1 MAVHTA
7 ALENGD
13 AIVQLRD
20 RLATAQPGRLTD
32 AVRCVLEHVFAAI
45 EELAVTAEELDALI
59 GFLTEVGEATDARR
73 QEWVL
78 LADVLGLSAY
88 LCERDQRNPE
98 RATPSVLRGPFYRAD
113 APRLPQGANLSRD
126 GVGAPISVTLRL
138 IDTMGHPID
147 GAEVEIWHA
156 NSKGRYENQD
166 PDEQP
171 EHNLRGRFQSD
182 ADGQVAL
189 QSIRPCGYR
198 LPDDGPVGRLA
209 AALGLS
215 LDRPAHIHVAVTA
228 SGFRPLTTAI
238 FDRADPMI
246 GQDALYSVKPEL
258 LGDFRAG
265 SGGHHLDAVLV
276 LTPVSPA
283 PSNPKG

>member
-1 MAVHTA
+1 MALHNA
-7 ALENGD
+7 AIQNGD

-32 AVRCVLEHVFAAI
+32 TVRCVLEHVFAVI
-45 EELAVTAEELDALI
+45 EELAITAEELDALI
-59 GFLTEVGEATDARR
+59 SFLTDVGEATDARR

-78 LADVLGLSAY
+78 LADVLGLSAH
-88 LCERDQRNPE
+88 LCERDQNE
-98 RATPSVLRGPFYRAD
+98 RDQSTPSVLRGPFYRAD
-113 APRLPQGANLSRD
+113 APHLPLGADLSRD
-126 GVGAPISVTLRL
+126 GLGTPMSVTLRL
-138 IDTMGHPID
+138 TDTLGHPIPE
-147 GAEVEIWHA
+147 AEVEVWHA

-171 EHNLRGRFQSD
+171 EHNLRGRFR
-182 ADGQVAL
+182 AGAAGQVMFR
-189 QSIRPCGYR
+189 SIRPRGYR

-209 AALGLS
+209 RALGLS

-228 SGFRPLTTAI
+228 PDFRPLTTAI

-258 LGDFRAG
+258 LGDFRAVP
-265 SGGHHLDAVLV
+265 GGCHLDAVLV
-276 LTPVSPA
+276 LTPNSTVTSKR
-283 PSNPKG
+283 KG